1 LRTRRCCE
9 TAGRL
14 TAAGGPVHPPSAKTN
29 GRPSVSTIKCVGAA
43 VPAKLTIPA
52 AVVRSYRL
60 AKIKVYLF
68 TGRNATD
75 DAKMIALR
83 P

>member
-1 LRTRRCCE
+1 
-9 TAGRL
+9 
-14 TAAGGPVHPPSAKTN
+14 
-29 GRPSVSTIKCVGAA
+29 VSTIKCVGAA

-83 P
+83 PEGVVVDDVARFQAWRDASTGQV

>member
-1 LRTRRCCE
+1 
-9 TAGRL
+9 
-14 TAAGGPVHPPSAKTN
+14 
-29 GRPSVSTIKCVGAA
+29 VSTIKCVGAA